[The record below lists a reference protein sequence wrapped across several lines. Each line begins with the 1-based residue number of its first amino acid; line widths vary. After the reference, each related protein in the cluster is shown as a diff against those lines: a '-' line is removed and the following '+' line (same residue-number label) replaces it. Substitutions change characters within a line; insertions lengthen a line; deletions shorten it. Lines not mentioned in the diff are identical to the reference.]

1 MLAIMDTKFWRIL
14 GTLQKIIMIV
24 TSIGILALVLIQVLL
39 RYVFVKPLMGVEELA
54 TMVGF
59 WLYFMGASWGTADR
73 SHIKADLMQAAIKDP
88 RKLIWV
94 KVVISAACV
103 ILTAMM
109 IYWGWGYTVW
119 GYTKRQLSPTLMI
132 PMIYSQVSI
141 FVGAILMF
149 FYFCVEL
156 ADHFLQAVGKV
167 PLDTPGDDTCRP
179 VDAPAICPADRGG
192 D

>member
-1 MLAIMDTKFWRIL
+1 MLAIVNTKFWRVL
-14 GTLQKIIMIV
+14 GILQKIIMII
-24 TSIGILALVLIQVLL
+24 SSMAILTLVLVQVLL
-39 RYVFVKPLMGVEELA
+39 RYVFVMPLMGVEEVA

-59 WLYFMGASWGTADR
+59 WLYFMGASWGTAER

-94 KVVISAACV
+94 KVLTSTACV
-103 ILTAMM
+103 ILSAMM

-119 GYTKRQLSPTLMI
+119 GYTRMQLSPTLMI

-141 FVGAILMF
+141 FTGAILMF

-156 ADHFLQAVGKV
+156 VDYFLQATGKI
-167 PLDTPGDDTCRP
+167 PLDTPDGTCQP
-179 VDAPAICPADRGG
+179 VDAPAICPADQAG

>member
-1 MLAIMDTKFWRIL
+1 VLALMETKFWRIL
-14 GTLQKIIMIV
+14 GILQKIIMIV
-24 TSIGILALVLIQVLL
+24 TSISILALVLIQVLL

-156 ADHFLQAVGKV
+156 ADHFLQAVGRV
-167 PLDTPGDDTCRP
+167 PLDTPGDDACLP

>member
-1 MLAIMDTKFWRIL
+1 VLAIMNTRFWRIL
-14 GTLQKIIMIV
+14 GILQKTIMIF
-24 TSIGILALVLIQVLL
+24 TSITILALVLIQVLL

-88 RKLIWV
+88 KKLIWV
-94 KVVISAACV
+94 KVAIAAACV
-103 ILTAMM
+103 ILSAMM

-132 PMIYSQVSI
+132 PMIYSQISI

-156 ADHFLQAVGKV
+156 ADYFLQAIGRV
-167 PLDTPGDDTCRP
+167 PFDMHGEETCQP

>member
-1 MLAIMDTKFWRIL
+1 MLAIMETRFWRVL
-14 GTLQKIIMIV
+14 ATLQKIIMIV
-24 TSIGILALVLIQVLL
+24 TSISILALVLIQVLL

-73 SHIKADLMQAAIKDP
+73 SHIKADLMQAAVKDP

-94 KVVISAACV
+94 KVAISAACV
-103 ILTAMM
+103 ILSAMM

-156 ADHFLQAVGKV
+156 ADYSLQAVGRL
-167 PLDTPGDDTCRP
+167 PLDAPGDDTCQP